1 MKTASV
7 LFILGSMEIGGVQSG
22 VMNFAR
28 IVPAEQVRF
37 DTVVFTGKE
46 GYHEAAFQKYGSVF
60 HVPLLKAHNKYL
72 TVPCTLINDFLVR
85 IKLRRFLKAH
95 GPYDAVHTKLLKG
108 TAPALEAAREC
119 GVPIRIAQSHVDK
132 PERLNPFDT
141 WYYKWCAKR
150 IEKSATV
157 KLAVSEKAIGLLF
170 DKYGAR
176 IIKNPTI
183 SLERL
188 NPLLYQTDPHTEI
201 RLIQVGTYSHRKN
214 QCFSVEVLKQLLD
227 MGQEAHLAFVGFPLD
242 DPEYIHSVEDRIR
255 QYGLSKYVAFYPKD
269 ADVPLLLSQ
278 SDYML
283 IPSLREGL
291 PNVALEA
298 QAMGVPCFL
307 SDAITRVSDC
317 GLCRF
322 LSLQT
327 GPSAWAQEILDYR
340 QQHGTDK
347 RYVDMSSWDQR
358 EVIKEHI
365 RIWQGEEQSSVR
377 KTDKR

>member
-1 MKTASV
+1 MKPTMRV
-7 LFILGSMEIGGVQSG
+7 LFVLGSMEIGGVQSG

-28 IVPAEQVRF
+28 IVPPEQVRF
-37 DTVVFTGKE
+37 DIVVFTRKE
-46 GYHEAAFQKYGSVF
+46 GYHEAEFQKYGSVF
-60 HVPLLKAHNKYL
+60 HIPLLVPRNKYL
-72 TVPCTLINDFLVR
+72 SVPCTLINDFLVR
-85 IKLRRFLKAH
+85 IKFKRFLKAH
-95 GPYDAVHTKLLKG
+95 EPYDAVHTKLLKD

-157 KLAVSEKAIGLLF
+157 KLAVSEKAIALLF
-170 DKYGAR
+170 DKYSAR

-188 NPLLYQTDPHTEI
+188 NPSLYQPDPHAEI
-201 RLIQVGTYSHRKN
+201 RLIQVGTYSRRKN
-214 QCFSVEVLKQLLD
+214 QCFSVDVLKGLLD
-227 MGQEAHLAFVGFPLD
+227 VGEDARLSFVGYPLD
-242 DPEYIHSVEDRIR
+242 EPEYIHAVEDRIR
-255 QYGLSKYVAFYPKD
+255 QYGLTERVTFYPKD

-307 SDAITRVSDC
+307 SDAITKSTDC
-317 GLCRF
+317 GLCVF
-322 LSLQT
+322 LSLQD
-327 GPSAWAQEILDYR
+327 GPARWAEAVIQYR
-340 QQHGTDK
+340 QTYGK
-347 RYVDMSSWDQR
+347 KKKPADMSSWDQR
-358 EVIKEHI
+358 EVMKEYI
-365 RIWQGEEQSSVR
+365 RIWEDSA
-377 KTDKR
+377 K

>member
-1 MKTASV
+1 MKPARV
-7 LFILGSMEIGGVQSG
+7 LFVLGAMEIGGVQSG

-28 IVPAEQVRF
+28 IVPPERIRF
-37 DTVVFTGKE
+37 DIVVFARKE
-46 GYHEAAFQKYGSVF
+46 GYHEAAFRKYGSVF
-60 HVPLLKAHNKYL
+60 HVPLLETHNKFL
-72 TVPCTLINDFLVR
+72 SVPCTLINDFLVR
-85 IKLRRFLKAH
+85 IKLKRFLEGH
-95 GPYDAVHTKLLKG
+95 EPYDAVHTKLLKC

-201 RLIQVGTYSHRKN
+201 RLIQVGTYSRRKN
-214 QCFSVEVLKQLLD
+214 QCFSVEVLKALLD
-227 MGQEAHLAFVGFPLD
+227 AGEKAHLSFVGFPLD
-242 DPEYIHSVEDRIR
+242 EPEYVHSLEENIQRL
-255 QYGLSKYVAFYPKD
+255 GLSEQITFYPKD
-269 ADVPLLLSQ
+269 ADVPYLLSQ

-307 SDAITRVSDC
+307 SDSITKATDC
-317 GLCRF
+317 GLCTF
-322 LSLQT
+322 LSLQID
-327 GPSAWAQEILDYR
+327 PAAWAQEIIDYR
-340 QQHGTDK
+340 RQHGADK
-347 RYVDMSSWDQR
+347 HFVDMTSWDQR
-358 EVIKEHI
+358 EVVKEYMQ
-365 RIWQGEEQSSVR
+365 IWQGKEPAFCREKQ
-377 KTDKR
+377 

>member
-1 MKTASV
+1 MKPTSV

-28 IVPAEQVRF
+28 IASPEQVHF
-37 DTVVFTGKE
+37 DIVVFTKKE
-46 GYHEAAFQKYGSVF
+46 GFHEAEFQKYGNIF
-60 HVPLLKAHNKYL
+60 HIPLFEPHNKFL
-72 TVPCTLINDFLVR
+72 SIPCTLINDFLVR
-85 IKLRRFLKAH
+85 VKLKHFLKSH
-95 GPYDAVHTKLLKG
+95 EPYDAIHTKLLKG

-132 PERLNPFDT
+132 PEWMNPFDT

-150 IEKSATV
+150 IEKSATI
-157 KLAVSEKAIGLLF
+157 KLAVSKKAIELLF
-170 DKYGAR
+170 NKCSAR

-188 NPLLYQTDPHTEI
+188 NPSLYRSDPHAEI
-201 RLIQVGTYSHRKN
+201 RLIQVGTYSRRKN
-214 QCFSVEVLKQLLD
+214 QCFSVDVLKALLD
-227 MGQEAHLAFVGFPLD
+227 VEQDARLSFVGYSLD
-242 DPEYIHSVEDRIR
+242 EPDYIHSIEDRIQ
-255 QYGLSKYVAFYPKD
+255 QYDLSERVTFYPKD

-307 SDAITRVSDC
+307 SDGITKATDC
-317 GLCRF
+317 GLCQF
-322 LSLQT
+322 LSLEESAT
-327 GPSAWAQEILDYR
+327 AWAKEIMRYR
-340 QQHGTDK
+340 KEHGAIK
-347 RYVDMSSWDQR
+347 QYVDMSSWDQKNVTR
-358 EVIKEHI
+358 EYIM
-365 RIWQGEEQSSVR
+365 IWG
-377 KTDKR
+377 DKKH